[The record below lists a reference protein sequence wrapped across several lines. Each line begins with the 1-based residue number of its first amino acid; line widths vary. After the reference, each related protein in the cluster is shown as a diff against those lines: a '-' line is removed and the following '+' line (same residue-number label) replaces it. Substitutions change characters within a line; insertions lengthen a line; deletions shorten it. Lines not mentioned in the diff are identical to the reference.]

1 MTLREL
7 TEAIDR
13 RTPLTLTDI
22 DGQVYENVLPVGLRR
37 HSDEGPKVWVVWYG
51 TAADGWNYE
60 WFYVELDR

>member
-7 TEAIDR
+7 TRAIDK
-13 RTPLTLTDI
+13 RTPLTLADI
-22 DGQVYENVLPVGLRR
+22 DGQVYEDVLPVGLRR
-37 HSDEGPKVWVVWYG
+37 CDEGPTVWVVWYG

>member
-1 MTLREL
+1 MTYREL
-7 TEAIDR
+7 TRAIDR

-22 DGQVYENVLPVGLRR
+22 DGQIYEDVLPVGLRR
-37 HSDEGPKVWVVWYG
+37 CDEGPKVWVVWYG